1 MSDMRP
7 LYKKKTCFVLCSITC
22 LLLLALIAGKEK
34 LFSENIPYYWTA
46 GMIVFLFFYGFQV
59 VIIVYKK
66 AVAVKPRQMVLFYI
80 ILKGLKIF
88 LFLATLTVYMLVVR
102 IETKRFIL
110 AATVLY
116 LVYLLFDT
124 FFLVSVENNL
134 KRNEK

>member
-1 MSDMRP
+1 
-7 LYKKKTCFVLCSITC
+7 
-22 LLLLALIAGKEK
+22 
-34 LFSENIPYYWTA
+34 
-46 GMIVFLFFYGFQV
+46 
-59 VIIVYKK
+59 
-66 AVAVKPRQMVLFYI
+66 
-80 ILKGLKIF
+80 
-88 LFLATLTVYMLVVR
+88 MLVVR